1 MHLAIPLPYGL
12 VRLLKLSLRPSSWA
26 YFFAKFIVL
35 GLLGLRSFTSIVK
48 DLSKVDPTIYFNTS
62 LYNTL
67 NINDSIFF
75 TTFLKYYFFI
85 HFLFFFHASLSLSLP
100 IYLSLS
106 LSHLKIL
113 KNNQQSHSHLHGHLQ
128 PTANSTT
135 HSKATATS
143 IATHSL

>member
-1 MHLAIPLPYGL
+1 MYIKNGLTLGYTAHTQKRKKKKEGALVLVVLKNLAFNNS
-12 VRLLKLSLRPSSWA
+12 RN
-26 YFFAKFIVL
+26 YF
-35 GLLGLRSFTSIVK
+35 
-48 DLSKVDPTIYFNTS
+48 IYFNTS

-85 HFLFFFHASLSLSLP
+85 HFLFFFHASLSLFPS
-100 IYLSLS
+100 IS

-113 KNNQQSHSHLHGHLQ
+113 KNNQQSHSHLHSHLQ
-128 PTANSTT
+128 PTANSTA

-143 IATHSL
+143 IAIHSL